1 MLTGNRV
8 VSQNMQTM
16 VAVVN
21 GKGSWNYISKDI
33 CDTEVCLSFLL
44 FAPLLKILSE
54 ITVLCTYT
62 TPSLLCIFQFPRVFS
77 YMYES
82 MMLLLLL

>member
-16 VAVVN
+16 VAGVN

-33 CDTEVCLSFLL
+33 YNTDVCLSFLL
-44 FAPLLKILSE
+44 FALLNKILSE
-54 ITVLCTYT
+54 ITVLCTHT
-62 TPSLLCIFQFPRVFS
+62 PPSLLCIFQFPWVFS